1 MLLDVMAHKGT
12 LADSLIFQSVRFVS
26 NNEVSCCLVSL
37 GFAFVYHV
45 VSKVLRSQSTQCFCA
60 LSSGVSSMK
69 ESTKTGQEVVVRFLG
84 PCS

>member
-12 LADSLIFQSVRFVS
+12 LADSFIFQSVRFVS

-60 LSSGVSSMK
+60 LSSGVK
-69 ESTKTGQEVVVRFLG
+69 ESTKTGPEVVVRFLG